1 MQGSGITR
9 DDNLRAQDEMLRE
22 LQEVGGNVD
31 LMDQKNAS
39 GRNRIESSWL
49 SGDEW
54 EEGGELH
61 HLAFN
66 D

>member
-1 MQGSGITR
+1 
-9 DDNLRAQDEMLRE
+9 MLRE

-31 LMDQKNAS
+31 LMDQKMPVAKRHYRSVMKRDAS
-39 GRNRIESSWL
+39 GRNGIESSWL

>member
-1 MQGSGITR
+1 
-9 DDNLRAQDEMLRE
+9 MLRE

>member
-1 MQGSGITR
+1 MPVAKRHYRSVMKR
-9 DDNLRAQDEMLRE
+9 D
-22 LQEVGGNVD
+22 
-31 LMDQKNAS
+31 AS
-39 GRNRIESSWL
+39 SRNGIESSWL